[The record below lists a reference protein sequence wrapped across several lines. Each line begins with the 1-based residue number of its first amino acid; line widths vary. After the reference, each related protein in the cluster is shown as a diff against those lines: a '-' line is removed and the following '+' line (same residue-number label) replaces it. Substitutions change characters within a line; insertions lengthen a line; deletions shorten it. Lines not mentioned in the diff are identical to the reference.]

1 MSRDRAV
8 GLMLAAMGTV
18 IGLAAAKY
26 ERGLLRNIGP
36 GFFPTLIA
44 SLLAALGVV
53 IAMRRADNR
62 IESAARV
69 RSMRRLAAVPGA
81 VIAFALLIESAG
93 VVLAAMALVI
103 TSSCARAGGRRRDVA
118 LLALVLSLLA
128 VLIFVWGLGVPLSVL
143 PQPLGWR

>member
-8 GLMLAAMGTV
+8 GLMLAATGAV
-18 IGLAAAKY
+18 LGLAAGKY

-36 GFFPTLIA
+36 GFFPILIA

-53 IAMRRADNR
+53 IAARRAGDR
-62 IESAARV
+62 IDSAAHV
-69 RSMRRLAAVPGA
+69 RSMRRLAAVPSA
-81 VIAFALLIESAG
+81 VIAFALLIESVG
-93 VVLAAMALVI
+93 LVLAAMALVI

-118 LLALVLSLLA
+118 LLALVLSLFA
-128 VLIFVWGLGVPLSVL
+128 VLIFIRGLGVPLSVL

>member
-8 GLMLAAMGTV
+8 GLMLAATGAAL
-18 IGLAAAKY
+18 GLAAAKY

-36 GFFPTLIA
+36 GFFPILIA
-44 SLLAALGVV
+44 GVLAALGVV
-53 IAMRRADNR
+53 IATRRAGDR
-62 IESAARV
+62 VESAAPV
-69 RSMRRLAAVPGA
+69 RSMTRLAAVPAA

-93 VVLAAMALVI
+93 LVLAAMALVI

-143 PQPLGWR
+143 PQPAGWR